1 MFSPV
6 RRLTL
11 AAAVALTLTALP
23 ADAAAQN
30 PPAQKSL
37 YDRLGGV
44 YPIAVVVDEFIN
56 RLFVNDVLNANPAI
70 AAARQR
76 VPAAGL
82 KYHVTAMVCQ
92 ATGGPC
98 AYTGRTMKQA
108 HAHLGITEPQ
118 WQEMVRVFR
127 EVLDHF
133 KVPAAE
139 QGELVAIVESTKGA
153 IVAGGRGP
161 S

>member
-1 MFSPV
+1 MLPTALRPAFV
-6 RRLTL
+6 AAAMTL
-11 AAAVALTLTALP
+11 ALTATP
-23 ADAAAQN
+23 ATVVAQN
-30 PPAQKSL
+30 PAGQTSL

-56 RLFVNDVLNANPAI
+56 RLLVNDVLNANPAI

-82 KYHVTAMVCQ
+82 KYHVTALVCQ

-98 AYTGRTMKQA
+98 TYTGRTMQRS

-127 EVLDHF
+127 AVLDRF

-139 QGELVAIVESTKGA
+139 QAELVAIVESTRKD
-153 IVAGGRGP
+153 IVVGGR
-161 S
+161 